1 MAVTTSKALYRGAA
15 ATSTATLYTVPASTT
30 TVVTNIAV
38 CNTSASSQTFS
49 IVLGSLTNPFNL
61 HTSTTIAANTTV
73 YIDCKQV
80 LTAVANDLIRGSAS
94 ATSINFHIS
103 GVEIV

>member
-1 MAVTTSKALYRGAA
+1 MATTSKTLYRGAA
-15 ATSTATLYTVPASTT
+15 ATSTATLYTVPTTSTT

-38 CNTSASSQTFS
+38 TNTNTSGTGGTFTLALDGVS
-49 IVLGSLTNPFNL
+49 L
-61 HTSTTIAANTTV
+61 HTQTPVDSNTTV

-80 LTAVANDLIRGSAS
+80 LEANSTPKIIEGSAS
-94 ATSINFHIS
+94 ATSINFHIA